1 VTVDLTDLRNF
12 ADGFPHA
19 LFAELRRDGS
29 VFWHEPTE
37 HTPDGEGFWS
47 VVCHAETLAVM
58 RDALTF
64 SSETGGTRP
73 FGGTI
78 LPDTPVAGHMLN
90 MMDDPRHQRIRRLV
104 SNGFTPRMI
113 TRLEAELRRRTAARI
128 EVALEEGA
136 CDFLVDIAAEIPLQ
150 AICILLG
157 VPERDRHELAEWVE
171 YTFDFRDRDAFE
183 ETDASRHAAAE
194 LGRYGT
200 ELIAEKR
207 EHPGDDLLSVV
218 THASLSDE
226 EPPQLTEAEIQ
237 SFFFLLFAAGADTT
251 RNAVAGGLHAMLD
264 APAELARLRADRSLL
279 STAVEEMVRWM
290 SPAAYNR
297 RTVTAP
303 TELAGHAMGA
313 GDKVVF
319 WEASANRDE
328 LVFDHASRF
337 DVGRDPNP
345 HVGFGH
351 GAHHCLGANLAR
363 LEMRVLYDELLDRVR
378 DIELAGPP
386 EWTRSNKHNGIR
398 HLPVRLK

>member
-1 VTVDLTDLRNF
+1 VIPDLTDLRNF

-19 LFAELRRDGS
+19 LFAELRRAGP

-47 VVCHAETLAVM
+47 VVSHAETLAVM
-58 RDALTF
+58 RDAATF
-64 SSETGGTRP
+64 SSETGGSRA

-104 SNGFTPRMI
+104 SHGFTPRMI
-113 TRLEAELRRRTAARI
+113 TRLEAELRRRTRARI
-128 EVALEEGA
+128 DAALERGT

-157 VPERDRHELAEWVE
+157 VPERDRHALAEWVE

-183 ETDASRHAAAE
+183 ETDASRHAAVE
-194 LGRYGT
+194 LARYGT
-200 ELIAEKR
+200 ELVAEKR
-207 EHPGDDLLSVV
+207 IHPADDLLSVV
-218 THASLSDE
+218 IHASLPDE
-226 EPPQLTEAEIQ
+226 DPPQLTDAEIQ

-251 RNAVAGGLHAMLD
+251 RNAVAGGLVALLD
-264 APAELARLRADRSLL
+264 TPLELARLRADRTLL
-279 STAVEEMVRWM
+279 PTAVEEMVRWM

-297 RTVTAP
+297 RTVTTR
-303 TELAGHAMGA
+303 TELAGHTMEA

-328 LVFDHASRF
+328 LVFEEAFRF
-337 DVGRDPNP
+337 DAGRDPNP

-351 GAHHCLGANLAR
+351 GPHHCLGANLAR
-363 LEMRVLYDELLDRVR
+363 LEMRVLYDELLDRVHEV
-378 DIELAGPP
+378 ELTGPP
-386 EWTRSNKHNGIR
+386 EWTRSNKHNGVR